1 MTSEILK
8 KTMTELRRRSW
19 MSFLQ
24 AGDLSLADED
34 STVVET
40 MGINYLG
47 RIALAGAL
55 MIDT

>member
-1 MTSEILK
+1 
-8 KTMTELRRRSW
+8 MTELRRRSW

-34 STVVET
+34 LTVVES

-47 RIALAGAL
+47 RIALAVAVT
-55 MIDT
+55 IDT